1 MGRRNT
7 ATTHREEK
15 YRHHPWGGERQ
26 PQPKGRRNT
35 ETTQGEEKY
44 SHNPWGGEIQQQPR
58 GNTATTEG
66 GEIPK
71 PHHATSGEKYGTES
85 PVTTKV
91 GINIVSNNTWG
102 NENPQR

>member
-1 MGRRNT
+1 MGRRKT
-7 ATTHREEK
+7 ATTQGKEN
-15 YRHHPWGGERQ
+15 YR
-26 PQPKGRRNT
+26 N
-35 ETTQGEEKY
+35 
-44 SHNPWGGEIQQQPR
+44 NPRGGEIQPQPMGR